1 MSVRI
6 VPTCRRQAGCDR
18 PPCGCQ
24 LATPHR
30 LRVYL
35 HGYSRGSGVL
45 GKQRGLSQAA
55 VARQMGTSQSWV
67 ARMESGEVD
76 VGLSSVRRYLD
87 VIRARLD
94 VQLDPTA
101 EPGFRPMTLASLGR
115 AGRSHVPDDETL
127 LRLCLQ
133 FIDDFREAD
142 PAAQASLIEDT
153 PPSTGD
159 ARWDAFLAALAE
171 HLAYHGGL
179 PVPRWV
185 RRRGRFLKRWWFLSD
200 LPSVMAAALAESPAA
215 FRSRGTFVTEDLFAR
230 A

>member
-1 MSVRI
+1 MLDRVTARI
-6 VPTCRRQAGCDR
+6 
-18 PPCGCQ
+18 
-24 LATPHR
+24 
-30 LRVYL
+30 YL
-35 HGYSRGSGVL
+35 HRYSRGVEFWAKAKSL
-45 GKQRGLSQAA
+45 RKQRGLSQAA

-67 ARMESGEVD
+67 ARMESGGVD

-87 VIRARLD
+87 VVGARLD

-115 AGRSHVPDDETL
+115 AARRHVPDDEAM

-142 PAAQASLIEDT
+142 PLSQASLIEDA

-159 ARWDAFLAALAE
+159 SRWDAFLAALAE

-179 PVPRWV
+179 PIPLWV
-185 RRRGRFLKRWWFLSD
+185 GGKGRFLMRWWFLSD
-200 LPSVMAAALAESPAA
+200 LPSVMASALAESPAA
-215 FRSRGTFVTEDLFAR
+215 FRSRGIFVTEDLFAR